1 MDYSKHTML
10 TCAPAMQEIVKALH
24 RCCGLNYFNYVKN
37 FNDDSRICLTTNAEW
52 ADRFCNNKLYLVA
65 PFERDK
71 EKYES
76 NEYIY
81 WPTMQDHVIYQEA
94 LQCKV
99 SHAVTI
105 VKKGKEFD
113 EFYHFGSNVFDYT
126 TYDNVVNNRDILNY
140 FILYFKDKAEK
151 LIKKSQI
158 LTFPEYT
165 KTTAHKEIIKNMPSP
180 NEINQPDDIFNILKF
195 KKYYLGAE
203 FGDAYLT
210 QKEINILRWVII
222 GKSASEIAILLNANF
237 RTIQQHIENIKIKT
251 NCTKTA
257 ELCYKIGCSEVG
269 KILKKIIS

>member
-1 MDYSKHTML
+1 
-10 TCAPAMQEIVKALH
+10 MQEIVKALH
-24 RCCGLNYFNYVKN
+24 QSCGLNYFNYVKN
-37 FNDDSRICLTTNAEW
+37 YKDDSRICLTTNAEW
-52 ADRFCNNKLYLVA
+52 ADHFCNKKLYLVA

-71 EKYES
+71 DKYES

-81 WPTMQDHVIYQEA
+81 WPAMQEHVIYQEA

-105 VKKGKEFD
+105 VKKGKVFD
-113 EFYHFGSNVFDYT
+113 EFYHFGSDVFDYT
-126 TYDNVVNNRDILNY
+126 TYDNVANNRDILNY

-151 LIKKSQI
+151 LIKNSQI
-158 LTFPEYT
+158 LTFPEYAN
-165 KTTAHKEIIKNMPSP
+165 TTNNKKIIQSKSKPD
-180 NEINQPDDIFNILKF
+180 ELNQSDDIFNILKL
-195 KKYYLGAE
+195 KKYYLGAD

-222 GKSASEIAILLNANF
+222 GKSASEIAILLDVNF

-257 ELCYKIGCSEVG
+257 ELCYKIGCSEIG